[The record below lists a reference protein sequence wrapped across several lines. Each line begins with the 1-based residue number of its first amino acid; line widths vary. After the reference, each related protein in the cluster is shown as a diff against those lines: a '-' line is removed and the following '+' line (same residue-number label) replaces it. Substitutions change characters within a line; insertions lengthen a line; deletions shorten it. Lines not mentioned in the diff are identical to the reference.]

1 MASSSHA
8 ALRRRVL
15 SALILVLSGCGN
27 REDRTERSLKE
38 AARAYPR
45 PVEGRL
51 SVSALFAPW
60 GESPGAHRYD
70 PAPLSEGTG
79 KRVLRGS
86 RPSPAGGEPEELHR
100 LGLLALYHGEA
111 ARAVSALEVAA
122 ERSPSAA
129 VLSDLAA
136 AYLALA
142 EEDRPWL
149 LIDAVAA
156 ATRAFAQAP
165 GEPYAAFNL
174 ALALERLSLAHE
186 ASLAWERYLPL
197 EGDEAWK
204 EEASERLARLRKPTA
219 RDGWE
224 AEKGRVT
231 SADRAT
237 LVRFARQFPR
247 ELKEL
252 VERDLL
258 SAWADA
264 VGTPAEGARLAAA
277 KRVAEAL
284 ADSGERIYIDA
295 IGVIESRPE
304 VSRVLA
310 EGHRAYAS
318 GLMIR
323 GDCSQAMALF
333 ERALE
338 RLTAEGSPLA
348 EAARYEQLVC
358 IYRSRPPDAEESLDK
373 LASELE
379 GHSYPTLLAKTE
391 AMRGLCAMADGR
403 HSQAIAHYERA
414 VQLLRG
420 IGDNNVRRLYGMLDE
435 AYRFLG
441 DRNSVWR
448 YRLESLRSAVAAGD
462 WQVRHAVLAGLA
474 RDLIGAD
481 RREAAQVV
489 LNEMLA
495 NARASSEPG
504 AEAEALLRRIQ
515 LDLQSG
521 SGDRAAANIVR
532 CTQVL
537 EQYRQP
543 ADRERLETEL
553 MVASG
558 EQQLATNPTEALN
571 VILGAM
577 SRAEA
582 SADGLLL
589 PRALLALARARVSLA
604 DPEAAE
610 EAFDRALQLYEA
622 RREGTAGEELRISFF
637 STAQASFDA
646 MIRFQAFE
654 RDDTRAAFA
663 YSERV
668 RARAL
673 RDHMEVRGGVAEAL
687 SLDEQLGRIPPNVA
701 IFAYTSLPEA
711 LLVWRLRQGSLRMY
725 TLPLTRREMAEVV
738 GSLRAALTSASS
750 LEAGKTAVAKAFNVL
765 LRPALEGLPAETELV
780 FMPDRELHQ
789 VPFSALF
796 NTSRGR
802 YLIEDHTCLVV
813 PSLEIYLASQER
825 DTSAIPK
832 PRRVLTVG
840 DSAFDRALF
849 PGLPHLPSARQE
861 ALAVAALYENG
872 LPLVDKD
879 ATRQRIL
886 QELQG
891 NEVLHLAAHVIVDPR
906 NPLGSFVATADPGRP
921 PLRASDL
928 DAKRL
933 AGVQLVFLAACDT
946 APGFEDGDREGVAG
960 LARAFLSAGVPSVVA
975 TLWVVEDQAAARL
988 ARVFHTRLLEGESPA
1003 QALRLAQLALLSH
1016 PSSSA
1021 TFSWAPFQLFH
1032 GF

>member
-1 MASSSHA
+1 
-8 ALRRRVL
+8 
-15 SALILVLSGCGN
+15 
-27 REDRTERSLKE
+27 
-38 AARAYPR
+38 
-45 PVEGRL
+45 
-51 SVSALFAPW
+51 
-60 GESPGAHRYD
+60 
-70 PAPLSEGTG
+70 
-79 KRVLRGS
+79 
-86 RPSPAGGEPEELHR
+86 LHR

-111 ARAVSALEVAA
+111 ARAVSALEAAA

-136 AYLALA
+136 AYLSLA

-149 LIDAVAA
+149 QIDAVVA
-156 ATRAFAQAP
+156 ATRAVEQAP
-165 GEPYAAFNL
+165 SEPYAAFNL

-197 EGDEAWK
+197 ENDEAWK
-204 EEASERLARLRKPTA
+204 EEASERLTRLRKPTA
-219 RDGWE
+219 RDNWE
-224 AEKGRVT
+224 AAQGRVA

-237 LVRFARQFPR
+237 LIHLARQFPR

-252 VERDLL
+252 LERDLL
-258 SAWADA
+258 FAWAEA

-304 VSRVLA
+304 VSRALA

-323 GDCSQAMALF
+323 GDCSQAMPLF
-333 ERALE
+333 ERALA
-338 RLTAEGSPLA
+338 RLSKEGSPLA

-358 IYRSRPPDAEESLDK
+358 IYRNHPPDAEKSLDK

-379 GHSYPTLLAKTE
+379 GHTYPTLLAKTE

-420 IGDNNVRRLYGMLDE
+420 IGENDVRRLYGMLDE

-441 DRNSVWR
+441 DRNSAWR

-462 WQVRHAVLAGLA
+462 RQVRHAVLAGLA
-474 RDLIGAD
+474 RDLVGAD
-481 RREAAQVV
+481 RREAAQLV
-489 LNEMLA
+489 LDEMLA
-495 NARASSEPG
+495 NARAWSDPG

-521 SGDRAAANIVR
+521 SGDRAAADIAR
-532 CTQVL
+532 CAQVL
-537 EQYRQP
+537 EHYRQP

-558 EQQLATNPTEALN
+558 EQQLATKPTEALN
-571 VILGAM
+571 LILGAM
-577 SRAEA
+577 SRVEA

-610 EAFDRALQLYEA
+610 EAFDQALQIYET
-622 RREGTAGEELRISFF
+622 RREGTAGEEFRISFF

-646 MIRFQAFE
+646 MIRFQALE
-654 RDDTRAAFA
+654 RGDTRVAFS

-673 RDHMEVRGGVAEAL
+673 RDRLEDRSEAGEPL
-687 SLDEQLGRIPPNVA
+687 SLDEQLDRIPSNVA
-701 IFAYTSLPEA
+701 IFAYMALPET
-711 LLVWRLRQGSLRMY
+711 LLVWRLREGSLKMY
-725 TLPLTRREMAEVV
+725 VLPATRREVAEEV
-738 GSLRAALTSASS
+738 GSLRAALADASS
-750 LEAGKTAVAKAFNVL
+750 LEAGKTAASKAFDVL
-765 LRPALEGLPAETELV
+765 LRPALEGLPAETELI
-780 FMPDRELHQ
+780 FMPDRELHR

-802 YLIEDHTCLVV
+802 YLIEDHPCLVV

-825 DTSAIPK
+825 DTSATPK
-832 PRRVLTVG
+832 PRRVLAVG
-840 DSAFDRALF
+840 DPAFDRAQF
-849 PGLPHLPSARQE
+849 ADLPHLPSARQE
-861 ALAVAALYENG
+861 ALAVAALYEDG
-872 LPLVDKD
+872 LPLVDKE

-886 QELQG
+886 EELPG
-891 NEVLHLAAHVIVDPR
+891 TEVLHLAAHAVVDPR
-906 NPLGSFVATADPGRP
+906 NPLGTFVATADPGRT
-921 PLRASDL
+921 PLRAVDL
-928 DAKRL
+928 DAERL
-933 AGVQLVFLAACDT
+933 ASIELVFLAACDT
-946 APGFEDGDREGVAG
+946 APGFTDGDREGVAG
-960 LARAFLSAGVPSVVA
+960 LARAFLGAGVPAVVA
-975 TLWVVEDQAAARL
+975 TLWAVDDQAAAQL
-988 ARVFHTRLLEGESPA
+988 ARVFHSRLLEGKSPPE
-1003 QALRLAQLALLSH
+1003 ALRLAQIALLAR
-1016 PSSSA
+1016 PSSA
-1021 TFSWAPFQLFH
+1021 APFAWTPFQLFV
-1032 GF
+1032 GLKAKR